1 MYWTNIPPQSYPCPT
16 KSTPTP
22 SAPSKGP
29 VQLPPVGHAQPP
41 RGSLDTLLPSEARVS
56 HRVPP
61 TPAPNSTT
69 IIPMPPH
76 HPPPHH
82 RPRARTQSS
91 YPLWDMISLP
101 GVLWIPC
108 SHQKP
113 GYPIEYPGVAGRRE
127 DREPPTRCVQVSGAE
142 DPLCPAS
149 THCHSW
155 RVAHPA
161 QDTSS

>member
-1 MYWTNIPPQSYPCPT
+1 MPFVCRP
-16 KSTPTP
+16 PTP
-22 SAPSKGP
+22 SLHSPDP
-29 VQLPPVGHAQPP
+29 H
-41 RGSLDTLLPSEARVS
+41 
-56 HRVPP
+56 HPP
-61 TPAPNSTT
+61 TSSSPMASPLPHPPQTHTASHNTQPQYTPTSPLHHSPHSTT

-91 YPLWDMISLP
+91 CPLWDMISLP

-113 GYPIEYPGVAGRRE
+113 GYPIEYPGVSGRR
-127 DREPPTRCVQVSGAE
+127 DGREPPTVCEQVSESE

-155 RVAHPA
+155 RVGHPA
-161 QDTSS
+161 QDTRP